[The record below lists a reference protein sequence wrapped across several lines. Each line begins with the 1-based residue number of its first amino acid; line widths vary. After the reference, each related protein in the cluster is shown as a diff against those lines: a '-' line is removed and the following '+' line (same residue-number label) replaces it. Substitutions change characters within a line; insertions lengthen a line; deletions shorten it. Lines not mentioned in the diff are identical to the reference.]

1 MTRPLVPRPPPAWPL
16 CRRRTPGSAHAPGRS
31 TPAPPSRSPRPRPR
45 AASTSWSPGSGCTDS
60 CTDSCTGSR
69 VDSSYP
75 EQLPEPIDGQLR
87 ICENAG
93 LVGQPEGVSQVRQR
107 PPGLQTTD
115 HGEAGLVAVQ
125 PGQEGDAGLVVVRR
139 RREDLPRQ
147 RNGRLED
154 LLVRR
159 EVTPVQG
166 LQSGCGCRCDRR
178 EDPEQCVAVAVRVAA
193 DQLGVIEV
201 VAGVQPD
208 ALGQTVA

>member
-1 MTRPLVPRPPPAWPL
+1 MTRPSVPRPPPAWPL
-16 CRRRTPGSAHAPGRS
+16 CRRRTPGPAHATGRS
-31 TPAPPSRSPRPRPR
+31 TPARPWRSPRRRPR
-45 AASTSWSPGSGCTDS
+45 AASTSWSPGSGCT
-60 CTDSCTGSR
+60 GSR
-69 VDSSYP
+69 IDSSYP
-75 EQLPEPIDGQLR
+75 EQLPEPVDGQLR
-87 ICENAG
+87 IGEYAG
-93 LVGQPEGVSQVRQR
+93 LVGQPERVSQVRQR
-107 PPGLQTTD
+107 PPGLETTD

-178 EDPEQCVAVAVRVAA
+178 EDPEQCVAVAVLVAA

-208 ALGQTVA
+208 ALRQTVA